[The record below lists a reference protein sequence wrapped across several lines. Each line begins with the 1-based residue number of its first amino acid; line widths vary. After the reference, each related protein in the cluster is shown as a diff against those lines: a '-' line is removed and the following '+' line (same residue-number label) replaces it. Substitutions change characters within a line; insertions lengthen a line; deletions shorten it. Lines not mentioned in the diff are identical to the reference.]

1 VCVCVCVCARARG
14 LRQGCAPATQ
24 EFFRQRFCHLYSAR
38 WRQKLVEHMK
48 YKALVEMLQE
58 GDEATQRANSP
69 FKENLDQHRIG
80 EHKL

>member
-1 VCVCVCVCARARG
+1 
-14 LRQGCAPATQ
+14 
-24 EFFRQRFCHLYSAR
+24 
-38 WRQKLVEHMK
+38 MK